1 MGILQKFYA
10 LISKGPPADPNQPV
24 ELIVVSGPSGP
35 MTLAT
40 LREHGFTATGHE
52 TYNVL
57 SRTTTN
63 FRILVPRHKPFCLV
77 STLFWKNRAG
87 DVKQ

>member
-24 ELIVVSGPSGP
+24 ELIVVSSPSGP

-63 FRILVPRHKPFCLV
+63 FRILVPRHEVERASELL
-77 STLFWKNRAG
+77 STIL
-87 DVKQ
+87 